1 MNVYH
6 SLEQVPPVAGLS
18 VAIGNFDGLHLGHN
32 EILEKCRESGSRPT
46 VLTFDVHPREFLF
59 PEFMPGLLTTKKEKY
74 RYLEVSGVDSVVELS
89 FERVRNMA
97 PVDFLN
103 MLKDYL
109 DIQSITVGFNF
120 FFGKNQEGNSDMLY
134 WWGRSAG
141 VKINVIPPFMKSGL
155 RVSSTSV
162 RSLILSGEIE
172 RASTL
177 LVFPYVISG
186 KVKKGRQLG
195 RKMEFPTMNQGV
207 PDKIVPPNGVYL
219 TLTVYKDRQMKSITN
234 IGNSPTIDVESV
246 ERRIETWVVDEKVG
260 DMYGKSISVYFL
272 KKIRNEI
279 RFSSKEKLS
288 KQILEDRLEFNGYW
302 KSRKYGMLPFI
313 GASNKD
319 AKY

>member
-32 EILEKCRESGSRPT
+32 EILERSKESGSRPT
-46 VLTFDVHPREFLF
+46 VLTFDIHPREFLF
-59 PEFMPGLLTTKKEKY
+59 PEFMPGVLTTKKEKY
-74 RYLEVSGVDSVVELS
+74 RYLEALGVDSVIELP
-89 FERVRNMA
+89 FEKVRNMA

-103 MLKDYL
+103 MLKNCL

-120 FFGKNQEGNSDMLY
+120 FFGKDQKGNSDMLY

-162 RSLILSGEIE
+162 RSLILSGEVE

-177 LVFPYVISG
+177 LVFPFVVSE
-186 KVKKGRQLG
+186 KVVSGRQLG
-195 RKMEFPTMNQGV
+195 RKMEFPTMNQAV

-234 IGNSPTIDVESV
+234 IGNSPTIDAESKD
-246 ERRIETWVVDEKVG
+246 RRIETWVVHESVDN
-260 DMYGKSISVYFL
+260 MYGNDISVYFL

-288 KQILEDRLEFNGYW
+288 KQILEDKLELENYW
-302 KSRKYGMLPFI
+302 KSRKHGALPYI
-313 GASNKD
+313 NASNKESGD
-319 AKY
+319 